1 MNSFDYRF
9 LVLFAVAVLTALSAF
24 MPVSANAAGCWTSL
38 TVNLT
43 VELSPAL
50 AKMGENLLIELR
62 QGVVGH
68 SKVVNSQKFHGR
80 SGTVFFSN
88 LCGGSYF
95 MDIGNGPSVAVTPVH
110 QFGDHGRYTST
121 IRVSFS
127 SGNVA
132 TRNRSGL

>member
-1 MNSFDYRF
+1 MPSHFFRVF
-9 LVLFAVAVLTALSAF
+9 IFIGAAFLTASVPL
-24 MPVSANAAGCWTSL
+24 VANAACSTSL

-50 AKMGENLLIELR
+50 AKAGEDILIELR

-68 SKVVNSQKFHGR
+68 SKVMNSQKFHGKT
-80 SGTVFFSN
+80 GTVFLSN
-88 LCGGSYF
+88 LCAGSYF
-95 MDIGNGPSVAVTPVH
+95 MDIGNGQFVAVTPVH
-110 QFGDHGRYTST
+110 QFGDNGRYVST

-132 TRNRSGL
+132 TKNRNEL